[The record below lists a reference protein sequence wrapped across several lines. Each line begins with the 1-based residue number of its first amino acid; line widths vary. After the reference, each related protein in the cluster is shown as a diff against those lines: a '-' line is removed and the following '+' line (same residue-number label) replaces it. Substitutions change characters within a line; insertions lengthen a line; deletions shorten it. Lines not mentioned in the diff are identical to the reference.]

1 MKATLLLASLTLAL
15 ATPSVIAKS
24 ELETLRALC
33 SEQERQIKQLEEENS
48 RLRSTPHEVPL
59 QKAAPQ
65 NAIAKSELPHAQ
77 EKPSVPDKPTPI
89 PAVEAAPPVKAPTQV
104 AAKTH
109 EVKQGETY
117 YSISRIYGINPT
129 ALAAAN
135 PKVKATALR
144 PGQVLTLTAGASTV
158 SQKPISA
165 AAKSLSTPTSI
176 PVSTAKAPQNF
187 PSTPPAAESAKPS
200 LVPETKIRA
209 VSVDTKMTFGEF
221 ATQHGTNPG
230 RLNELNGL
238 DLTAATVL
246 AKGSELY
253 VPAQP

>member
-1 MKATLLLASLTLAL
+1 MCDVMKATLLLASLSLAL

-33 SEQERQIKQLEEENS
+33 FEQERQIKQLEEENS
-48 RLRSTPHEVPL
+48 RLRSTPLEGAV

-65 NAIAKSELPHAQ
+65 DAIAKSELPHAQ
-77 EKPSVPDKPTPI
+77 EKPSVLEKPTAI
-89 PAVEAAPPVKAPTQV
+89 PAVKAPTPV
-104 AAKTH
+104 SAKTH

-144 PGQVLTLTAGASTV
+144 PGQVLTLTADASTAG
-158 SQKPISA
+158 QKPSSA
-165 AAKSLSTPTSI
+165 AAKSLSTPTSV
-176 PVSTAKAPQNF
+176 PVSTAKAPQHI
-187 PSTPPAAESAKPS
+187 PSTPPAVESAKPS
-200 LVPETKIRA
+200 LAPETKIRT

-221 ATQHGTNPG
+221 ATQHGTNPA